1 MPPRKRKT
9 AEATAPPQTNAP
21 TPASTASSTPSSNH
35 PNGMD
40 RRSARSTAEK
50 PAASAS
56 SIAKSTSS
64 AAAPATKRSRTSKL
78 STSIAAAPAKSTSRS
93 TKSAHAFSAH
103 ACESWFKS
111 YSSDSIPNSND
122 ETVEMDIEAI
132 ERFCNDIAVD
142 VSGPIVLAIAY
153 KLSAARMGVFSRAEW
168 MNGMQLLEYDA
179 LLLFQCPPF
188 PPMCSASHAPE
199 HTQKISVDSTA
210 KLQQK
215 LPILESIF
223 HDTAQ
228 VKDLYKW
235 AFAFAKESPEKK
247 YIEVEMAKGLWT
259 LILSNKSMFRHVDQF
274 MEYLNDPDE
283 ESTAPKVIN
292 KDQWMSFFDF
302 SSSVGE
308 DLSNYD
314 ESSAW
319 PVMLDEF
326 VGWCRSK

>member
-21 TPASTASSTPSSNH
+21 TPASTASSTPSSANH
-35 PNGMD
+35 PNGTD

-50 PAASAS
+50 PTASAS
-56 SIAKSTSS
+56 SNAKSTSS
-64 AAAPATKRSRTSKL
+64 AAVPATKRSRTSKL
-78 STSIAAAPAKSTSRS
+78 STSNAAAPAKSTSRS

-103 ACESWFKS
+103 ACESWFQS
-111 YSSDSIPNSND
+111 YSSDSIPNSNH

-168 MNGMQLLEYDA
+168 MNGMQLLD
-179 LLLFQCPPF
+179 
-188 PPMCSASHAPE
+188 
-199 HTQKISVDSTA
+199 VDSTA

-215 LPILESIF
+215 LPLLESIF
-223 HDTAQ
+223 QDTAQ

-247 YIEVEMAKGLWT
+247 YIEIEMAKGLWS

-283 ESTAPKVIN
+283 ESTVPKVIN

-302 SSSVGE
+302 SSSVRE

-326 VGWCRSK
+326 VEWCRSK